1 MKAVTS
7 LLPVQACRDFND
19 NGTCKDTCPP
29 LTIYNPK
36 THQVVN
42 NPNAKFTFGATCV
55 KACPRKNSLSLCVSG
70 SRSITPFF
78 FSEFQI

>member
-7 LLPVQACRDFND
+7 LLPVQACQDFND

-55 KACPRKNSLSLCVSG
+55 KACPRKNSLSVFLEAG
-70 SRSITPFF
+70 RSRRF
-78 FSEFQI
+78 FSF